1 MCSTSLE
8 YIRAGIKGKGNIIML
23 MEDRPFSELEVRVLD
38 SLREIEDPE
47 IGVLIVDLGLIY
59 DVRVNEENKA
69 KIKMTFTS
77 MACPAGP
84 SLKSQVLSNAM
95 RVEGITDADVEIVW
109 TPKWDP
115 RIMASED
122 AKMVLGIYDDP

>member
-1 MCSTSLE
+1 MCGSSLE
-8 YIRAGIKGKGNIIML
+8 YTGTSIERKGTVNML
-23 MEDRPFSELEVRVLD
+23 MEDRSLSELEARVLD
-38 SLREIEDPE
+38 SLSEIEDPE
-47 IGVLIVDLGLIY
+47 IGVMIVDLGLIY

-95 RVEGITDADVEIVW
+95 RVDGITDVDVEIVW